1 MFLFYFG
8 FGFNDRL
15 RCRSKKDRYFDPSD
29 VNLILPNSAEFNQ
42 SMIYLTELFT
52 HVCLSD
58 EQGTA
63 SSRTPPVRK
72 PWEEEEEEEEG

>member
-1 MFLFYFG
+1 
-8 FGFNDRL
+8 
-15 RCRSKKDRYFDPSD
+15 
-29 VNLILPNSAEFNQ
+29 
-42 SMIYLTELFT
+42 MIYLTELFT
-52 HVCLSD
+52 HICLSD